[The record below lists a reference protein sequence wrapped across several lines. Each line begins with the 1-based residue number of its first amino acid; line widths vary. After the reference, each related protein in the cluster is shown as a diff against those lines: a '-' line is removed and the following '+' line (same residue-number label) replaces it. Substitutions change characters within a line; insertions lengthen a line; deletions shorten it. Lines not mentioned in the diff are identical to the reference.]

1 MRRAT
6 TSTRRPTSSYEV
18 FVNGTRASAGIG
30 NVDDIVY
37 CTANGPNTIAVR
49 AIDTSGNAS
58 PFSNEIVF
66 VC

>member
-1 MRRAT
+1 
-6 TSTRRPTSSYEV
+6 
-18 FVNGTRASAGIG
+18 VNGTRASAGIG